1 MDSSDMNW
9 PSTHMSFSET
19 FSVILF
25 MVLRTK
31 RSCHNGV
38 WILQIKKNSEIQGFI
53 STSWWEFK
61 TNKLINSLG
70 GAVKTLSL
78 SNPARWNSSTRLA
91 WLPRFHSST
100 NSFGTLKVPSAL
112 GVIKRSTRFLIVWD
126 DRALTISPGA
136 MTPPAPKTPPGDDE
150 SAPLKERHRL
160 VGGGF
165 VMAGTVPAAGSS
177 QGSVKV
183 TRPYPNQPQHRN
195 WADWT
200 YSTCLKS
207 RLAWE
212 FTSFWTNTTV
222 TTTILGGNP
231 DDNIII

>member
-1 MDSSDMNW
+1 
-9 PSTHMSFSET
+9 MSFSET

-31 RSCHNGV
+31 RSCHNGI
-38 WILQIKKNSEIQGFI
+38 WIFQIQNKNGEIQGFI

-61 TNKLINSLG
+61 TNKLTSSFG
-70 GAVKTLSL
+70 GPVKTLSL

-100 NSFGTLKVPSAL
+100 KSFGTLKVPSAL
-112 GVIKRSTRFLIVWD
+112 GAIKRSIRFLTVLND
-126 DRALTISPGA
+126 MVLTISPGA
-136 MTPPAPKTPPGDDE
+136 MTPPAPKTPPGDDA

-165 VMAGTVPAAGSS
+165 LMVGTVQAAGSS

-183 TRPYPNQPQHRN
+183 TRPYPNHPQHRN

-222 TTTILGGNP
+222 ITTISGRQP
-231 DDNIII
+231 RRYI